1 MSACGSVSCTK
12 GGGFRPRRFATERD
26 SANASGL
33 TSNARYG
40 RTVRCADQGGESGD
54 QVVIV
59 EWQVPGHASTVL
71 SAAGSQEHVLSASS
85 GWRGATGGHR
95 SPSGVVRNCVER
107 VKRADAPGTGDGQIT
122 QRQLCAGYATGGM
135 DACLGDSG
143 GPLVVENGTSQSQLV
158 GVVSWGTDCAEPGKY
173 GVYRRV
179 SSYLDWIQRTIHRD
193 SPVSR

>member
-1 MSACGSVSCTK
+1 M
-12 GGGFRPRRFATERD
+12 
-26 SANASGL
+26 
-33 TSNARYG
+33 
-40 RTVRCADQGGESGD
+40 
-54 QVVIV
+54 IV

-107 VKRADAPGTGDGQIT
+107 VKRADAPGTGDGEIT
-122 QRQLCAGYATGGM
+122 RRQPCAGYEAG
-135 DACLGDSG
+135 AKG
-143 GPLVVENGTSQSQLV
+143 GPLVAEKGTGQSRWV
-158 GVVSWGTDCAEPGKY
+158 GAVSWGEGCAGPGRY
-173 GVYRRV
+173 GVYTRV